1 MARDQGDGAAAPR
14 RRDDTLNR
22 LKTEM
27 FFNGNDENQR
37 ASLEAHVHSVNYMKE
52 NPGRVN
58 TPERRKHLENLA
70 PEVGQYLPP
79 AAGQKALANWSEQL
93 ITDFEEQEKA
103 KGVERPDLDIPT
115 LGRNFTSLGIDP
127 SSFTVGFYKDGQ
139 GNDTD
144 RVYQGM
150 RMLGVVSIPF
160 ASFSAE
166 DREKVNADRAEVGL
180 EPLGERATLAQ
191 KMSVVMSSFREC
203 SVEEVTNSKTG
214 RKSLSATMGE
224 QLEIPSA
231 EAIGD
236 WLEANGNR
244 KVMSNVGSGRGMETF
259 AEVLSRGEQA
269 EVQAVRREA
278 AGFIQAGRAGMLDEE
293 GNIRR
298 GYAVGI
304 RASAAN
310 QIAANALGVPSLT
323 ETRAMERRQDGRQME
338 KTPKGAVELDRQG
351 NEIYRGRPGFVEVG
365 WAKEGAVSHVYPSE
379 RRSLQAMEVSR
390 VRDLMGQSVQ

>member
-1 MARDQGDGAAAPR
+1 MARDQENGERQPQ
-14 RRDDTLNR
+14 RRDATLNK

-27 FFNGNDENQR
+27 FFSGNEENQR
-37 ASLEAHVHSVNYMKE
+37 ASLEAHAHSVNYMKE

-58 TPERRKHLENLA
+58 TPERRKHLENLQ

-79 AAGQKALANWSEQL
+79 AAGQRALLNWSEGL
-93 ITDFEEQEKA
+93 IAGYEADQQRQ
-103 KGVERPDLDIPT
+103 GVERPDIDIPT
-115 LGRNFTSLGIDP
+115 LGRNFTSLGVDP
-127 SSFTVGFYKDGQ
+127 SSFTVGFYKDRA

-150 RMLGVVSIPF
+150 RMLGVVNIPF
-160 ASFSAE
+160 AQFSAE
-166 DREKVNADRAEVGL
+166 DQEKVNADRAEVGL
-180 EPLGERATLAQ
+180 EPLGERAVLAQ

-203 SVEEVTNSKTG
+203 SVDEVTNPKTG
-214 RKSLSATMGE
+214 RKTLSATMGE

-231 EAIGD
+231 EQIGD
-236 WLEANGNR
+236 WLKANGDR
-244 KVMSNVGSGRGMETF
+244 KVMSNVGSGRSMETF
-259 AEVLSRGEQA
+259 SEVLSRGEQV

-278 AGFIQAGRAGMLDEE
+278 AGFIQADRAGMLDEN
-293 GNIRR
+293 GDIRR

-323 ETRAMERRQDGRQME
+323 ETRAMERRQDGRQIE
-338 KTPKGAVELDRQG
+338 KTPKGAVELDRAG

-390 VRDLMGQSVQ
+390 ARDLMGQSVQ